1 MRMEAA
7 AGRHLDRNGI
17 PAMPT
22 VGAGSSRFSR
32 RFPRPPPHPKCR
44 MPAHPVP
51 RRYSN
56 RGYPW
61 VAWSAHDGGNGI
73 WIAMLSPPMPTVG
86 AGSSRFSRRFPR
98 PPQPP
103 SHRASPLRIVLPSP
117 RRPPH
122 CAYPRIAPPSRIVYV
137 IFAELLA
144 HCLFL
149 LVNSRYLCGVPRW
162 WGINFIRLV

>member
-1 MRMEAA
+1 MTKAEACRTA
-7 AGRHLDRNGI
+7 TYHDRRHLFWPTTTVIRPGI
-17 PAMPT
+17 SIHPCRIVQM
-22 VGAGSSRFSR
+22 GFSR
-32 RFPRPPPHPKCR
+32 SWLVC
-44 MPAHPVP
+44 AW
-51 RRYSN
+51 RR
-56 RGYPW
+56 RR
-61 VAWSAHDGGNGI
+61 DGI
-73 WIAMLSPPMPTVG
+73 WIAMASPPMPTVG

-122 CAYPRIAPPSRIVYV
+122 CAYPRAPPSRIVYV

>member
-32 RFPRPPPHPKCR
+32 RFPRPPPHPKCG

-61 VAWSAHDGGNGI
+61 VAWPAYAGGNGI

-103 SHRASPLRIVLPSP
+103 SRRAPLSASRFPSPHRASLSASPPALRL
-117 RRPPH
+117 PPH
-122 CAYPRIAPPSRIVYV
+122 RPSLPYRVCDFCRTSCPLPFFTRKLALPLWRAPMV
-137 IFAELLA
+137 
-144 HCLFL
+144 
-149 LVNSRYLCGVPRW
+149 GD
-162 WGINFIRLV
+162 